1 MVLLDESE
9 GRRKA
14 KNHGLNV
21 TGVIGLLMKEGL
33 DMKKEMDA
41 LIDSGFYISDEIYN
55 KVLEE
60 SEN

>member
-14 KNHGLNV
+14 KNHGLEV
-21 TGVIGLLMKEGL
+21 TGVIGLLMRSGL
-33 DMKKEMDA
+33 DMRQEMDA
-41 LIDSGFYISDEIYN
+41 LRDSGFYISDELYS

-60 SEN
+60 SKN